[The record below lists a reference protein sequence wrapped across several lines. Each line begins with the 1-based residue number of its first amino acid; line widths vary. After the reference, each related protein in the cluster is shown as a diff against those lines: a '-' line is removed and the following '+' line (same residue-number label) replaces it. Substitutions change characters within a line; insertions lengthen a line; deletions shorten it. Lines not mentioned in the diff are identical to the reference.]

1 MSAKKVKGLG
11 RGLEALFGDSTP
23 DTSDLLNEDGVRF
36 EEMPVEK
43 IVPGSTQP
51 RTLFEADALA
61 ELAESIRQQGII
73 CPIVVRKADNGQYE
87 IIAGERRYQAAK
99 QVGLETVP
107 VIVRD
112 ATQSQALA
120 MALIEIIQREDLN
133 PMEEAVGIQ
142 RLIDDCNYTH
152 EEAAQ
157 AIGRSRTGVT
167 NMLRL
172 LSLTDEV
179 KQMVLRGELEM
190 GHARAL
196 LGLEGAEQILVAK
209 DVAARGLSVRQTE
222 ELVRKSREE
231 KPAKKKVVIKTRDD
245 LRLEEALAECLGTVV
260 KLSANQKGRGR
271 IVIEFADLDQLQGI
285 VDRIQQRSE

>member
-11 RGLEALFGDSTP
+11 RGLEALFGGNESDA
-23 DTSDLLNEDGVRF
+23 SDLLDDGGNRY
-36 EEMPVEK
+36 EEVPLSQVF
-43 IVPGSTQP
+43 PGSAQP
-51 RTLFEADALA
+51 RTRIEPESLA

-73 CPIVVRKADNGQYE
+73 NPIVVRLQERGRYE

-99 QVGLETVP
+99 LIGLDTVP

-112 ATQSQALA
+112 ADKRQALA
-120 MALIEIIQREDLN
+120 MALIENIQREDLN
-133 PMEEAVGIQ
+133 PIEEAAGIQ
-142 RLIDDCNYTH
+142 RLIDDCGYTH

-167 NMLRL
+167 NLLRL
-172 LSLTDEV
+172 LGLTEEV
-179 KQMVLRGELEM
+179 KQMVIQGELEM

-196 LGLEGAEQILVAK
+196 LGLDGAEQILVAK

-222 ELVRKSREE
+222 DLVNKSRETR
-231 KPAKKKVVIKTRDD
+231 PAKKKVVIKTRDD
-245 LRLEEALAECLGTVV
+245 LRLEEALAESLGAVV
-260 KLSANQKGRGR
+260 KLTANQKGRGR
-271 IVIEFADLDQLQGI
+271 IVIEFAHLDQLQGI

>member
-11 RGLEALFGDSTP
+11 RGLEALFGGNESDA
-23 DTSDLLNEDGVRF
+23 SDLLDDGGNRY
-36 EEMPVEK
+36 EEVPLSQVF
-43 IVPGSTQP
+43 PGSAQP
-51 RTLFEADALA
+51 RTRIEPESLA

-73 CPIVVRKADNGQYE
+73 NPIVVRLQERGRYE

-99 QVGLETVP
+99 LIGLDTVP

-112 ATQSQALA
+112 ADKRQALA
-120 MALIEIIQREDLN
+120 MALIENIQREDLN
-133 PMEEAVGIQ
+133 PIEEAAGIQ
-142 RLIDDCNYTH
+142 RLIDDCGYTH

-167 NMLRL
+167 NLLRL
-172 LSLTDEV
+172 LGLTEEV
-179 KQMVLRGELEM
+179 KQMVIQGELEM

-196 LGLEGAEQILVAK
+196 LGLDGAEQILVAK

-222 ELVRKSREE
+222 DLVNKSRETR
-231 KPAKKKVVIKTRDD
+231 PAKKKVVIKTRDD
-245 LRLEEALAECLGTVV
+245 LRLEEALAESLGAVV
-260 KLSANQKGRGR
+260 KLTANQKGRGR
-271 IVIEFADLDQLQGI
+271 IVIEFANLDQLQGI